1 MLNSKQITFLRSE
14 SHAMNP
20 VVQIGLKGLT
30 ESVLKEIDINLN
42 AHELIKI
49 KVQNNDKIERQDT
62 MAAICEK
69 LGAEPINHIGKLIVI
84 FRANTKTKISF
95 P

>member
-1 MLNSKQITFLRSE
+1 MLNSKQITFLRSK
-14 SHAMNP
+14 SHAKNP

-49 KVQNNDKIERQDT
+49 KVQNNVKIERQDT
-62 MAAICEK
+62 MAVICEK

-84 FRANTKTKISF
+84 FRANAKTKISL

>member
-1 MLNSKQITFLRSE
+1 MLNSKQITFLKSE
-14 SHAMNP
+14 SHAKSP

-30 ESVLKEIDINLN
+30 ESVINEIDINLN

-49 KVQNNDKIERQDT
+49 KVHNNDKIKRQDT
-62 MAAICEK
+62 LAAICEK

-84 FRANTKTKISF
+84 FRANIKTKIAL

>member
-1 MLNSKQITFLRSE
+1 MLNSKQITFLKSE
-14 SHAMNP
+14 SHAKSP

-30 ESVLKEIDINLN
+30 ESVINEIDINLN

-49 KVQNNDKIERQDT
+49 KVHNNDKVKRQDT
-62 MAAICEK
+62 LAVICEK

-84 FRANTKTKISF
+84 FRANIKTKIAL

>member
-14 SHAMNP
+14 SHSKNP

-30 ESVLKEIDINLN
+30 DAVLNEIDINLN

-49 KVQNNDKIERQDT
+49 KVHNNNKIERQNILNI
-62 MAAICEK
+62 ICEK
-69 LGAEPINHIGKLIVI
+69 LEAEPINHIGKLIVI
-84 FRANTKTKISF
+84 FRANEKTKISL

>member
-1 MLNSKQITFLRSE
+1 ISSSDIIATYLMFEILYYMLNSKQITFLRSE
-14 SHAMNP
+14 SHAKNP

-49 KVQNNDKIERQDT
+49 KVQNNDKIERQNI
-62 MAAICEK
+62 MAIICKK
-69 LGAEPINHIGKLIVI
+69 LGA
-84 FRANTKTKISF
+84 
-95 P
+95 

>member
-69 LGAEPINHIGKLIVI
+69 LGAEPINHIGNLIVI
-84 FRANTKTKISF
+84 FRANTKTKISI